1 MCEMIRLTRK
11 PRLELKILAAGRRCE
26 TPNDVRQAF
35 EFAYRNIKPS
45 DGVGVGM
52 YPRFS
57 DQISEDVALARE
69 LAA

>member
-1 MCEMIRLTRK
+1 MIRRSRNPCLSF
-11 PRLELKILAAGRRCE
+11 KILAAGRTCDVPRV
-26 TPNDVRQAF
+26 VRQAF

-45 DGVGVGM
+45 DGVVVGV
-52 YPRFS
+52 YPRFT